1 MIRGLYRPGTSA
13 LHRMWPGLKLVLLP
27 LAGTAMFLSQSP
39 IVVAAALAG
48 VVLLYL
54 IAGFSPRLTAAQ
66 LRPAFWALA
75 ILFVVQFWFAGV
87 DVAATVALRLAALI
101 LLASLVTLTTR
112 MSAMV
117 EVLERVLA
125 PLRPIGVD
133 PAKVGLAI
141 SLAIRFI
148 PAVAGVFAE
157 VREAQRARGVE
168 RNILALAVPLI
179 VRTLKMADEVAE
191 AIDARS

>member
-1 MIRGLYRPGTSA
+1 M
-13 LHRMWPGLKLVLLP
+13 HRMRPGLKLVLLP
-27 LAGTAMFLSQSP
+27 VAGTAMFLSQSP
-39 IVVAAALAG
+39 IVMASALAG

-54 IAGFSPRLTAAQ
+54 VADFSSHLAAAQ

-75 ILFVVQFWFAGV
+75 ILFVVQLWFAGM
-87 DVAATVALRLAALI
+87 DVAAAVALRLAALI

-117 EVLERVLA
+117 DVLERVLA

-168 RNILALAVPLI
+168 RNLLALAVPLI